1 MHCVINYILTKFK
14 DFPCNFTVHPLFE
27 TDDMKFTDDET
38 NKMVDNYLM
47 LVQELHERS
56 SYNFNEFNNLKF
68 FHCVADNGKGFTVT
82 PTGDIAVCE
91 NDGENSII
99 GSIYKGSTCVLKPT
113 CIFLKGCEGSSNQCT
128 ENRIDYRV
136 KCLKEKVKDWYYK
149 SLTN

>member
-1 MHCVINYILTKFK
+1 
-14 DFPCNFTVHPLFE
+14 
-27 TDDMKFTDDET
+27 MKFTEDET

-56 SYNFNEFNNLKF
+56 TYNFNEFNNLKF

-99 GSIYKGSTCVLKPT
+99 GSIYNDTIL
-113 CIFLKGCEGSSNQCT
+113 NT
-128 ENRIDYRV
+128 EPIKRYRMV
-136 KCLKEKVKDWYYK
+136 QE
-149 SLTN
+149 